1 MVCQFVSAFDP
12 HPNRPSGS
20 QESGSSRSLQP
31 LVKAP
36 QLGRGAGIQP
46 SASSS
51 TSKSVPA
58 RKKGSIRAREGEE
71 PIVADLVS
79 SPRFS
84 ADDALIWEPSDSE
97 VELVSVNISSR
108 RKAITSKAGVQDSE
122 RGTKR
127 KREIIGKADEADIAE
142 SESSQPSSMWADKY
156 APTTIVRWV
165 CFPPVCFEA
174 LMKPAVLGRSGTFQ
188 DEDQSGQVMVG
199 RSALWASG
207 RIGRRGEF
215 QQAGSRASEK
225 VPGKASFS
233 PICILHVG

>member
-20 QESGSSRSLQP
+20 QESGSSRSFQP

-58 RKKGSIRAREGEE
+58 RKKGSIRAREREE
-71 PIVADLVS
+71 PIVTDLVS

-84 ADDALIWEPSDSE
+84 ADDALVWEPSDSE
-97 VELVSVNISSR
+97 VELVSETYISR
-108 RKAITSKAGVQDSE
+108 RKATTSKAGLQNSE

-127 KREIIGKADEADIAE
+127 KREIIGKADETDLAE
-142 SESSQPSSMWADKY
+142 SEASQPSSMWADKY
-156 APTTIVRWV
+156 APTTIV
-165 CFPPVCFEA
+165 
-174 LMKPAVLGRSGTFQ
+174 GRARFLCVQYSQTNKVSRARQ
-188 DEDQSGQVMVG
+188 IWH
-199 RSALWASG
+199 LP
-207 RIGRRGEF
+207 RRGSVRSNHGWKKRYMDVR
-215 QQAGSRASEK
+215 QDWMSG
-225 VPGKASFS
+225 
-233 PICILHVG
+233 